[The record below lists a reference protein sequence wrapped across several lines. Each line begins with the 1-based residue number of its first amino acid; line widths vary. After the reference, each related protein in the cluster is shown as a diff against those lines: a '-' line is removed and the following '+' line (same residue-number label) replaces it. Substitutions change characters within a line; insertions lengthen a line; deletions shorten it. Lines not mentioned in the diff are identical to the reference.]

1 MRRNT
6 SRYIAPAQKLDAGKS
21 QHKNLTVVV
30 PVAGIAH
37 RMKSYGPK
45 CLFHTSANS
54 TILDRAIKNIQKVYT
69 HAEIIVVVGFDA
81 DKIIERVPRSIR
93 IIENQIYDTTNT
105 IESIRLALNN
115 AVDDDILI
123 MHGDLIF
130 NIYAIRDITNGG
142 SCAIIDTQERF
153 DKNEIGVT
161 VVEGK
166 ITNFSYGLPA
176 KWAQIIYLTGTELEL
191 FRRFCSDREKNKMYI
206 FEILNMVLESGGI
219 IHAEEPKGMQIIEI
233 DSLKDLPK
241 WGK

>member
-1 MRRNT
+1 M
-6 SRYIAPAQKLDAGKS
+6 
-21 QHKNLTVVV
+21 
-30 PVAGIAH
+30 
-37 RMKSYGPK
+37 
-45 CLFHTSANS
+45 
-54 TILDRAIKNIQKVYT
+54 
-69 HAEIIVVVGFDA
+69 
-81 DKIIERVPRSIR
+81 
-93 IIENQIYDTTNT
+93 
-105 IESIRLALNN
+105 
-115 AVDDDILI
+115 DDDILI